1 MPNGLKLGIIFAI
14 VIDFTIGFAA
24 PGHRILKTIGFPTS
38 LRDD

>member
-1 MPNGLKLGIIFAI
+1 MPRYLKIGIA
-14 VIDFTIGFAA
+14 VVVVAGFIAGFVP